1 MLSHESG
8 HESTPSLAQ
17 APRPIITQQQL
28 KDVKIRNYSCPRM
41 AVNKKEKLA
50 TERDIMSEVSRTYEK
65 IHMLDIT
72 ISSLEFELVASRSY
86 AR

>member
-50 TERDIMSEVSRTYEK
+50 KRDIMSEFSRTHET
-65 IHMLDIT
+65 IQILDKT
-72 ISSLEFELVASRSY
+72 IFSFLS
-86 AR
+86 